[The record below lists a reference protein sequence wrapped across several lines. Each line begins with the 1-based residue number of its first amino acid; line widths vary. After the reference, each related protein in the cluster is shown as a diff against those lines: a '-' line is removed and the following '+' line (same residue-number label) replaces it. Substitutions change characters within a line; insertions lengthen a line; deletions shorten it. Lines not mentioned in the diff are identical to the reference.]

1 MLNAPW
7 ALRIGHCALL
17 LLLTA
22 CAARRI
28 TFPTDPGA
36 PLADVAAIHSQ
47 VSSACRG
54 ARTLTA
60 ELSISGRAGS
70 QRLRGRIVSGF
81 ARPSSMR
88 LEGVAPFGPPAFIL
102 VTRGEEATLLLP
114 RDNGVLRGA
123 RAEDILG
130 ALTGVAL
137 APAALQALLTG
148 CLQPDPQPTGG
159 RVHQNGWASID
170 LQGGATLYLE
180 RRGNT
185 WQVRGGRSDG
195 WEIEYVAWQGGFPS
209 EVRLRSLSASPVNLT
224 ATIGQL
230 EVNVDLADAAFAVSV
245 PPGATPITLTNLR
258 ENGPLGEK

>member
-1 MLNAPW
+1 
-7 ALRIGHCALL
+7 
-17 LLLTA
+17 
-22 CAARRI
+22 
-28 TFPTDPGA
+28 
-36 PLADVAAIHSQ
+36 
-47 VSSACRG
+47 
-54 ARTLTA
+54 LTA

-102 VTRGEEATLLLP
+102 VTHGEETTLVLP

-148 CLQPDPQPTGG
+148 CVQPDPQPVAG
-159 RVHQNGWASID
+159 RLHRNGWASID

-180 RRGNT
+180 RRDNA

-195 WEIEYVAWQGGFPS
+195 WEIEYGMWQAGFPR
-209 EVRLRSLSASPVNLT
+209 EVHLRSVSATAAVNLT

-230 EVNVDLADAAFAVSV
+230 ETNGDLADTAFDVVV